1 MAFSWVTNPK
11 FREWFLDQ
19 MMLNAITG
27 SQESLLDEC
36 LQGWKSRS
44 SSLIGKVL
52 VLNILGLSKLFSL
65 PVFFRL
71 HNGLIKLFSLVCRDH
86 M

>member
-1 MAFSWVTNPK
+1 
-11 FREWFLDQ
+11 
-19 MMLNAITG
+19 MLNAITG

-71 HNGLIKLFSLVCRDH
+71 HNGLMTGLIKLLSLVCRDH